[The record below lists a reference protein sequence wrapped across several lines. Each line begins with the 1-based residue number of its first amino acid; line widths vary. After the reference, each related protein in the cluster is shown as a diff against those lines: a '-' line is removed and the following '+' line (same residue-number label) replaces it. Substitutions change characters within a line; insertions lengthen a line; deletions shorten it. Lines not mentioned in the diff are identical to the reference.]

1 MAHSMARKP
10 SPVWDVFKKTE
21 ETSDGKNIKKA
32 MCSLCDEKLAYCGGT
47 SNLSKH
53 IEAKH
58 PETYEKLFGDA
69 DTRSG
74 SKKQLSMKSFQQKRC
89 SASRSVE
96 ITRHIAEMVS
106 RDLRPVAVVD
116 GPGFIKLLNVLEPG
130 YVVPSRP
137 HIMSILRQQ
146 YLSLIEK
153 VRHSIEMKHVAIT
166 SDIWTSTA
174 TEAYITVTAHFIDE
188 DWNLVSRVLSTKA
201 MPERHTGLNIADRI
215 RETLEEYKIPTN
227 LVSGIVHDNAS
238 SMATAV
244 AELEIG
250 HVPCFAHTLQLAV
263 NEGLTVDRISR
274 LTAVGRKVVGHF
286 KHSAL
291 AYSEL
296 KKKQDHLNV
305 EKHQLVQDV
314 STRWNSTFFMY
325 ERLMEQRWAIHATF
339 LDEKGTQNQYK
350 YLVPSD
356 AQWELMGQMVTVLKP
371 LQIATTALCESEIVS
386 CSLIYPVVNG
396 LLEHHLPISDGD
408 SPTLKQ
414 FKRIV
419 TQSIT
424 RRFNPSGPSTAES
437 ISIYASS
444 LDPRY
449 HQLKFLSKDQRTL
462 THTKLEEQLQEL
474 VVVAHEE
481 TSTDPSMMLQ
491 SEDEEPPRPKRKKSA
506 LEYLL
511 GHSDENET
519 SNVITPIE
527 EFENFRRE
535 APSRSGENAL
545 SWWKARCHQYP
556 ALAKLARHYL
566 CIPATSV
573 PAERVFST
581 AGLIVSKL
589 RASLKPETVDMLIF
603 LNKNL

>member
-1 MAHSMARKP
+1 MRTSKNDHTPLKMAHSTRKP
-10 SPVWDVFKKTE
+10 SPVWDIFNKTE
-21 ETSDGKNIKKA
+21 EICDGKKTKKA
-32 MCSLCDEKLAYCGGT
+32 TCSLCDEKLAYCGGT

-53 IEAKH
+53 IKAKH
-58 PETYEKLFGDA
+58 PETYQKLFGDA
-69 DTRSG
+69 VTSSG
-74 SKKQLSMKSFQQKRC
+74 SKKQLSITSFQKRC
-89 SASRSVE
+89 SASRSAE
-96 ITRHIAEMVS
+96 ITRHIAEFVAH
-106 RDLRPVAVVD
+106 DLRPVAVVD
-116 GPGFIKLLNVLEPG
+116 GVGFIKLLNVLEPG
-130 YVVPSRP
+130 YVVPSQP

-146 YLSLIEK
+146 YLSLLKK
-153 VRHSIEMKHVAIT
+153 VRHSLEMRHVAIT
-166 SDIWTSTA
+166 TDIWTSSA
-174 TEAYITVTAHFIDE
+174 TEAYITVTMHFIDD

-244 AELEIG
+244 AELEID

-263 NEGLTVDRISR
+263 NEGLTIDRISR

-296 KKKQDHLNV
+296 KKKQEHLNV

-325 ERLMEQRWAIHATF
+325 ERLLEQRWAIHATF

-350 YLVPSD
+350 HLLPTD

-371 LQIATTALCESEIVS
+371 LQVATTALCESEIVS

-424 RRFNPSGPSTAES
+424 RRFNPSDPSMAEN
-437 ISIYASS
+437 ISIYASA
-444 LDPRY
+444 LDPRH

-462 THTKLEEQLQEL
+462 THTKLEEQL
-474 VVVAHEE
+474 
-481 TSTDPSMMLQ
+481 
-491 SEDEEPPRPKRKKSA
+491 
-506 LEYLL
+506 
-511 GHSDENET
+511 
-519 SNVITPIE
+519 
-527 EFENFRRE
+527 
-535 APSRSGENAL
+535 
-545 SWWKARCHQYP
+545 
-556 ALAKLARHYL
+556 
-566 CIPATSV
+566 
-573 PAERVFST
+573 
-581 AGLIVSKL
+581 
-589 RASLKPETVDMLIF
+589 
-603 LNKNL
+603 